1 MSLSQQIHLYSV
13 GTDAFYTPQEQDVHQ
28 RLLILYSAKKQIRQC
43 LHLININGEEKANVE
58 YSKEQLELWRKDV
71 NKAISEEKEI
81 LVKLLDEALT
91 NVPVRQLNPEVIKD
105 KNVISLFVSALTDAL
120 DISVNSLTDKLLVV
134 NVFFFQVFEHI
145 VKNGFE
151 YNGEK
156 YIFLSASAGQ
166 IRTKRAVFI
175 KASDYEAIKMKL
187 MCGLTIDKIN
197 KKGGTNP
204 NKFNA
209 YFSLNNSAT
218 DVWDDFDIDKSIVVD
233 DFETQVPGVVDFIS
247 AEDYS
252 ITRKKMNVPIPH
264 MDGCGIMLNDTTRMV
279 RLPWVKGLLVR
290 FPFDMFVKEKCT
302 EEQYTIYDIY
312 GQPHNV
318 IDEGIKY
325 IFTKSQFK
333 MWKFYSSWEEYK
345 QAFKQYGCQARYC
358 NIEEPYINT
367 SRINYQMLQTLTD
380 MTDEEIDKLVQ
391 PTVEEIGKIGSDF
404 RTTMRLLGA
413 TDYNSNPSF
422 FQEAL
427 LIYPELFKDGY
438 SKEILKQTKK
448 SLTKQAKG
456 GRLRVNGKY
465 YFLSPDLY
473 AFCEWLFL
481 DIQNPQGLL
490 KDGEV
495 YCREFANGDE
505 VACLRSPH
513 LYREWAIR
521 KVVVN
526 PELEK
531 WFGGTLCCYTSNH
544 DLISKILMFD
554 CDGDKALVVKDRLLT
569 KVAKRN
575 MKGIV
580 PLFYDMKKAK
590 DSQLTQE
597 SIYQGMISAYTGG
610 NIGPISNNITKVWNS
625 DNVSQEQLDTVK
637 RFCLVNN
644 EVIDYAKTLFR
655 STPPKDVA
663 EIMKSFTKGNVPYF
677 FVYAKDKGI
686 DQVAP
691 PSKSTMSRIMQAIPT
706 GQIRYS
712 KTISKF
718 DYRML
723 MNLGYGVD
731 LHENNPII
739 TSYDYW
745 NKRQKTNFHTE
756 EEETHINQ
764 ENLYMFQ
771 CIRQKILEESG
782 FPVEYVVNTLVVY
795 LYTLRPNSTK
805 KLFWGCFGKEVVENL
820 KRNMIDFNMGR
831 ICPVCGRRFDPTSYN
846 QITCC
851 ADCRKQ
857 LDNEKR
863 IERKRK
869 IKNL

>member
-1 MSLSQQIHLYSV
+1 MSLSKQIHLYSV
-13 GTDAFYTPQEQDVHQ
+13 GTDAFYTTQEQDIHQ
-28 RLLILYSAKKQIRQC
+28 RLLILYSTKKKIKKYLHTINNKGDKAK
-43 LHLININGEEKANVE
+43 VE
-58 YSKEQLELWRKDV
+58 YTKEQLEEWRVDV
-71 NKAISEEKEI
+71 NKAIAEEKEQLTI
-81 LVKLLDEALT
+81 LLDNSLKDT
-91 NVPVRQLNPEVIKD
+91 TPRQLNPDTIKD

-120 DISVNSLTDKLLVV
+120 GIPVNSLTDKLFVV

-151 YNGEK
+151 YNGKK

-175 KASDYEAIKMKL
+175 KASDYEIIQMKL

-197 KKGGTNP
+197 QMGGTNP

-233 DFETQVPGVVDFIS
+233 DFETEVPGVVDFIS
-247 AEDYS
+247 DEDYS
-252 ITRKKMNVPIPH
+252 INRKKMNVPIPH
-264 MDGCGIMLNDTTRMV
+264 MDGCGIMLSETTRMV

-290 FPFDMFVKEKCT
+290 FPFDMFIKEKCT
-302 EEQYTIYDIY
+302 QEQQTIYDIY
-312 GQPHNV
+312 GHPHDV
-318 IDEGIKY
+318 IAEGIKY

-333 MWKFYSSWEEYK
+333 MWKFYSSWDEYK
-345 QAFKQYGCQARYC
+345 QAFKQYGCEARYC
-358 NIEEPYINT
+358 NIEEPYIAT

-380 MTDEEIDKLVQ
+380 MHDNEITKLVQ
-391 PTVEEIGKIGSDF
+391 PSVEEIAKIGQDF

-413 TDYNSNPSF
+413 TEYNQNPSY

-427 LIYPELFKDGY
+427 MLYPELFKDGY

-448 SLTKQAKG
+448 SLIKQAKG

-465 YFLSPDLY
+465 YFISPDLY

-495 YCREFANGDE
+495 YCREFNNGDE

-513 LYREWAIR
+513 LYREWAVR
-521 KVVVN
+521 KVVSN
-526 PELEK
+526 PELDK
-531 WFGGTLCCYTSNH
+531 WFGGTLCCYTSTH
-544 DLISKILMFD
+544 DFISKILMFD
-554 CDGDKALVVKDRLLT
+554 CDGDKALVIKDRLLT

-580 PLFYDMKKAK
+580 PLFYNMKKAK
-590 DSQLTQE
+590 DSELNPE

-625 DNVSQEQLDTVK
+625 DKVSQDQLDTVK
-637 RFCLVNN
+637 RLCLINN

-655 STPPKDVA
+655 STPPEDVA
-663 EIMKSFTKGNVPYF
+663 EVMKSFTKANVPHF
-677 FVYAKDKGI
+677 FIYAKDKLI
-686 DQVAP
+686 DQVEP
-691 PSKSTMSRIMQAIPT
+691 PNQSTMNRIMQAIPN

-712 KTISKF
+712 KTISDF
-718 DYRML
+718 DYRVL
-723 MNLGYGVD
+723 MHLGYGVD
-731 LHENNPII
+731 FHENNPII
-739 TSYDYW
+739 ASYDYW
-745 NKRQKTNFHTE
+745 NKRQKTNFNTEDDGTHT
-756 EEETHINQ
+756 NQ
-764 ENLYMFQ
+764 EDLYVYQ
-771 CIRQKILEESG
+771 CIRQKILEETG
-782 FPVEYVVNTLVVY
+782 FPVEYIVNTLVAY
-795 LYTLRPNSTK
+795 LYTWRPNSTK
-805 KLFWGCFGKEVVENL
+805 KLFWACFGKEIVENI
-820 KRNMIDFNMGR
+820 KRNLVEFELGR
-831 ICPVCGRRFDPTSYN
+831 ICPICGRRFVPKTFN

-851 ADCRKQ
+851 AECRKQ

-869 IKNL
+869 TNDL